1 MTRIAWRRWSKRTVW
16 GWQLFGDICSGEDD
30 VTRSRQEE
38 FLYEASR
45 LDPASLIAIA
55 FGRRAGAM
63 TEQTPADVDVCGF
76 VDLQHSW
83 QRNRDGAE
91 P

>member
-1 MTRIAWRRWSKRTVW
+1 
-16 GWQLFGDICSGEDD
+16 
-30 VTRSRQEE
+30 
-38 FLYEASR
+38 
-45 LDPASLIAIA
+45 
-55 FGRRAGAM
+55 M